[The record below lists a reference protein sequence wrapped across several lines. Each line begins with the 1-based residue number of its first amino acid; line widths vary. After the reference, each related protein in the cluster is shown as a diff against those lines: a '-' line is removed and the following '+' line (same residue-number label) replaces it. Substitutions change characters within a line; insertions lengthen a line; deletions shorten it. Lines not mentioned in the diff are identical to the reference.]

1 MYKRLKEVLHRTR
14 TSLYTACFNLG
25 IDAEELDP
33 LKMLVISC
41 DNCGF
46 WDVPTNM
53 VEDPDG
59 TVYCSICDVANLYK
73 IN

>member
-1 MYKRLKEVLHRTR
+1 MYKKLKERLHRTR
-14 TSLYTACFNLG
+14 TSLHTACFDLE
-25 IDAEELDP
+25 IETESLDP
-33 LKMLVISC
+33 LQMLVKSC

-59 TVYCSICDVANLYK
+59 TIYCSVCDVANLYK
-73 IN
+73 IS